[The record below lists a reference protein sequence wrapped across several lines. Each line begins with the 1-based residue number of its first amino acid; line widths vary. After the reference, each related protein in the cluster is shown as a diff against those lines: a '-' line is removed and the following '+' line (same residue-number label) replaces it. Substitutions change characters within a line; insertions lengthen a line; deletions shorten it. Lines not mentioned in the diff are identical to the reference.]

1 MSSNESP
8 QPVPAPDDG
17 LAAVPAGDAPQAPVT
32 PPWADGPQKPSLAY
46 RITSSPL
53 VLSAAALVAALVVG
67 GLLIIFTDQRVLT
80 RMNYFFNRPSDT
92 FVAAWKSASS
102 AYVALFE
109 GAIFNPHGKDFTQKI
124 YPLTETLTI
133 ATPLI
138 FAGLGVA
145 ISFRSGLFNIGAQGQ
160 IIVGAIVA
168 GYIGFSWHLPMAI
181 HVLLVII
188 GGAIGGALWGGLVGL
203 LKAKTG
209 AHEVILCIMLNYV
222 ALNLILYLLTTPG
235 FQRPGSTNP
244 ISPQID
250 ESAQFPKLFGDAFR
264 LHWGFIL
271 AILAVL
277 LVSWMINRSTIG
289 FRLRAVGAN
298 PNAAKSA
305 GINVTMG
312 YIVVMLMS
320 GGLSGLA
327 GVSQVSGTEKILT
340 GDIAASFG
348 FDAITVA
355 LLGRSNP
362 WGTFWAG
369 LLYGAFRAGGVAM
382 QTNTG
387 TNINIVLVVQSL
399 IVLFIAAPPL
409 VRAIFRLPDP
419 RKAGSAQRRRP
430 ATQKAGAAQ

>member
-1 MSSNESP
+1 MSSSESQ
-8 QPVPAPDDG
+8 QPVAPPVDG
-17 LAAVPAGDAPQAPVT
+17 AGAASEGAAAAPVT
-32 PPWADGPQKPSLAY
+32 PPWASGPEKPSLAY
-46 RITSSPL
+46 RFTSSPL
-53 VLSAAALVAALVVG
+53 VLSVAALVAALVVG
-67 GLLIIFTDQRVLT
+67 GLLIVFTDQRVLT

-92 FVAAWKSASS
+92 FEAAWKAASS

-109 GAIFNPHGKDFTQKI
+109 GAIFDPHGEDWTQRI

-160 IIVGAIVA
+160 IILGAIVA
-168 GYIGFSWHLPMAI
+168 GYIGFSWHLPVAI
-181 HVLLVII
+181 HLILVIVGGTL
-188 GGAIGGALWGGLVGL
+188 GGAVWGGLVGL

-222 ALNLILYLLTTPG
+222 ALNLVLYVLTTPG
-235 FQRPGSTNP
+235 FQREGSTNP

-250 ESAQFPKLFGDAFR
+250 QSAQLPRLFGDSFR
-264 LHWGFIL
+264 LHWGFVL

-277 LVSWMINRSTIG
+277 LVSWIINRSTVG
-289 FRLRAVGAN
+289 FRLRAVGSN
-298 PNAAKSA
+298 PEASKTA
-305 GINVTMG
+305 GINVTAG
-312 YIVVMLMS
+312 YIVVMVMA
-320 GGLSGLA
+320 GGLSGMA
-327 GVSQVSGTEKILT
+327 GVSQISGTEKVLT
-340 GDIAASFG
+340 GDVAASFG

-355 LLGRSNP
+355 LLGRSKP

-419 RKAGSAQRRRP
+419 SKTGRDKKARKASAP
-430 ATQKAGAAQ
+430 KAGAAQ

>member
-1 MSSNESP
+1 MSPTESQ
-8 QPVPAPDDG
+8 QPVGAPADG
-17 LAAVPAGDAPQAPVT
+17 LGAAPEAGSSAAPVT
-32 PPWADGPQKPSLAY
+32 PPWADGPAKPSLAY
-46 RITSSPL
+46 RVTSSPL

-67 GLLIIFTDQRVLT
+67 GLLIVFTDQRVLT
-80 RMNYFFNRPSDT
+80 RMTWFFNRPSDT
-92 FVAAWKSASS
+92 LEAAWKAASS

-109 GAIFNPHGKDFTQKI
+109 GAVFNPNGEDFTQKI

-160 IIVGAIVA
+160 IIVGAILA

-181 HVLLVII
+181 HLLLVVIGGI
-188 GGAIGGALWGGLVGL
+188 VGGAIWGGLVGL
-203 LKAKTG
+203 LKARTG

-222 ALNLILYLLTTPG
+222 ALNLVLYLLTTPG

-250 ESAQFPKLFGDAFR
+250 SSAQLPKLFGDSFR
-264 LHWGFIL
+264 LHWGFVL

-277 LVSWMINRSTIG
+277 LVSWMIDRSTIG

-298 PNAAKSA
+298 PRAAKSA
-305 GINVTMG
+305 GINVTVG
-312 YIVVMLMS
+312 YVVVMLMS
-320 GGLSGLA
+320 GGLSGMA
-327 GVSQVSGTEKILT
+327 GVSQISGTEKVLT
-340 GDIAASFG
+340 GDVAASFG

-355 LLGRSNP
+355 LLGRSTP

-419 RKAGSAQRRRP
+419 SNIGRTKRRTP
-430 ATQKAGAAQ
+430 AARKAGAAQ